1 MNDKHVKELLKEGKY
16 KMTQTRVK
24 KMLKEWS

>member
-1 MNDKHVKELLKEGKY
+1 MNDQLVKELLKEGKY
-16 KMTQTRVK
+16 KMTQTLVK

>member
-24 KMLKEWS
+24 KMLNE

>member
-24 KMLKEWS
+24 KMLKELP